1 MDLGPMELI
10 IIFAVFLLLFG
21 ANKLPSLG
29 EGLGKALRSF
39 KEAMRGDGEGASP
52 PAPPNGAPAKAEP
65 QLPPAGPQAQVP
77 PAGQS
82 AEPVEGDGKGAGS

>member
-10 IIFAVFLLLFG
+10 IVFLVFLLLFG

-39 KEAMRGDGEGASP
+39 KDAMRGDAEGSSPAAARGEQ
-52 PAPPNGAPAKAEP
+52 AKAQP
-65 QLPPAGPQAQVP
+65 QLPPAQVP
-77 PAGQS
+77 PVS
-82 AEPVEGDGKGAGS
+82 PVAKTEERVERGGKGAA

>member
-10 IIFAVFLLLFG
+10 IVFLVFLLLFG

-39 KEAMRGDGEGASP
+39 KDAMRGEGQGSSP
-52 PAPPNGAPAKAEP
+52 ATPREEQEREP
-65 QLPPAGPQAQVP
+65 RELPPARPSTPVT
-77 PAGQS
+77 PA
-82 AEPVEGDGKGAGS
+82 ARTEEPVEKGGKSAG